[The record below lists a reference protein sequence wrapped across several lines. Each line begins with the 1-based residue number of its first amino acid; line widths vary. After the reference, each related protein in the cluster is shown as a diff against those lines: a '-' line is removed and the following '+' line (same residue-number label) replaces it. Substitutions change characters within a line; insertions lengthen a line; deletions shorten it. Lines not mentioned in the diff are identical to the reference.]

1 MAPNPGITDT
11 KLVVE
16 PSGTRVMKI
25 THTARSKAMMLK
37 IYLIVRFLGEMKIE
51 MKNKGLAIH
60 TTPIQYSPS
69 ARPKIPRI
77 KACTPKLEEP

>member
-1 MAPNPGITDT
+1 
-11 KLVVE
+11 
-16 PSGTRVMKI
+16 
-25 THTARSKAMMLK
+25 MMLK